1 MDKKDWII
9 IIETITIL
17 FLLIHSIIYTVMS
30 QDLVDQVRECDTID
44 FKRSEQGIGKVRQ

>member
-1 MDKKDWII
+1 MNKKDWII

-30 QDLVDQVRECDTID
+30 QDLIDQIKEGVICDEFRNND
-44 FKRSEQGIGKVRQ
+44 FYYN

>member
-1 MDKKDWII
+1 MSKKDCII

-30 QDLVDQVRECDTID
+30 QDLVDQIREGRINDTKTSI
-44 FKRSEQGIGKVRQ
+44 KNIS

>member
-30 QDLVDQVRECDTID
+30 QDFVDQIREGRINDTKTSI
-44 FKRSEQGIGKVRQ
+44 KNIS

>member
-1 MDKKDWII
+1 MSKKDWII

-30 QDLVDQVRECDTID
+30 QDLVDQIREGRINDTKTSI
-44 FKRSEQGIGKVRQ
+44 KNIS

>member
-1 MDKKDWII
+1 MSKKDWII

-30 QDLVDQVRECDTID
+30 QDLVDQVRECDTYERKINEAIYD
-44 FKRSEQGIGKVRQ
+44 Y

>member
-1 MDKKDWII
+1 MNKKDWII

-30 QDLVDQVRECDTID
+30 QDLVDQIKEGRINDTKTSI
-44 FKRSEQGIGKVRQ
+44 KNIS

>member
-30 QDLVDQVRECDTID
+30 QDLVDQIREGRINDTKTSI
-44 FKRSEQGIGKVRQ
+44 KNIS